1 MATKTMTYCDGCMKY
16 SKIAKKQRRYSSYFK
31 KFLKLDFCKP
41 CANKVG
47 IAVSYKLVHP
57 TAI

>member
-1 MATKTMTYCDGCMKY
+1 MTYCDGCMKY

-47 IAVSYKLVHP
+47 IVVSYKLAHP